1 MKCVPANQSAVACL
15 DPAVGLSTLFR
26 PLGNVRHR
34 PSLDVSYDLGD
45 ERTLRFSAREA
56 LGAREQTTL
65 LAVLSLAR
73 KWPRTDAE
81 FTVLDRPSN
90 LEPSLSLLQALGGPA
105 GTGEATTVMLSFTW
119 TALNQRCGVG
129 SGGSAGDVQRECLRR
144 LCEVVVWEE
153 AGRRRV
159 TAQSYLMVWLLG
171 DDKRVYVVLNTRLAA
186 ALLGA
191 QYVQVP
197 LCERNALSTD
207 VQKLSH
213 AFLCTSVRPGA
224 SLRISPAAL
233 VARLWPDNDAAP
245 EGTRRRRARDARL
258 ALQALGRLD
267 GWQVLWDG
275 GVATVR
281 RQATVGVRAP
291 TTPRSV
297 TASARERTNGEKR
310 NNDNDLSLSDVSGLF
325 K

>member
-1 MKCVPANQSAVACL
+1 M
-15 DPAVGLSTLFR
+15 
-26 PLGNVRHR
+26 
-34 PSLDVSYDLGD
+34 
-45 ERTLRFSAREA
+45 
-56 LGAREQTTL
+56 
-65 LAVLSLAR
+65 
-73 KWPRTDAE
+73 
-81 FTVLDRPSN
+81 
-90 LEPSLSLLQALGGPA
+90 SLLQALGGPA
-105 GTGEATTVMLSFTW
+105 GTGEAATVMLSFTW

-171 DDKRVYVVLNTRLAA
+171 DDKRVHVVLNTRLAA
-186 ALLGA
+186 AFLGA

-197 LCERNALSTD
+197 LCERNALATD

-213 AFLCTSVRPGA
+213 AFLCTAVRPGA

-245 EGTRRRRARDARL
+245 EGTRRRRLRDARL
-258 ALQALGRLD
+258 ALQAVGRLG
-267 GWQVLWDG
+267 GWQVLWDA

-281 RQATVGVRAP
+281 RQALVGVRAP
-291 TTPRSV
+291 TTPRSEM
-297 TASARERTNGEKR
+297 ASARERTKGGKF
-310 NNDNDLSLSDVSGLF
+310 NNDKDLSLSDVSGLF